1 MSAENQNLISSISD
15 GIVASNV
22 SDSNV
27 VNVLDMKNTRN
38 IQTQHGDYRTVDEE
52 NTFLIVRCLWPHI
65 PFTYEPPTSVS
76 IAATKPADDDN
87 EQVVWIE
94 PFANEVS
101 VTNWYLLEEKVKTKR
116 KKITRKK
123 LSSST
128 VTRTSVTEKC
138 KINSFRR
145 LRTRFIYYV

>member
-15 GIVASNV
+15 GIVASNVSV

-38 IQTQHGDYRTVDEE
+38 IQTQHGDYRTVDEG

-65 PFTYEPPTSVS
+65 PLPSEASTSIS
-76 IAATKPADDDN
+76 IVATKPSDDDN

-101 VTNWYLLEEKVKTKR
+101 VTN
-116 KKITRKK
+116 
-123 LSSST
+123 
-128 VTRTSVTEKC
+128 
-138 KINSFRR
+138 
-145 LRTRFIYYV
+145 